1 MQLDSRGLSKP
12 STFFKAYLVFVS
24 CYMLLLVVAEFALKG
39 TFIGGHLSQM
49 TVIHLLVL
57 ISPFKN
63 DRFGFLKELLLSVAF
78 GLLPM
83 GIIMYLR
90 INVFNAPLPPDV
102 TIPIVAL
109 CSGTL
114 FCTTVASWFIA
125 SRIDRTFT
133 VLSYRNTSQKR
144 EQ

>member
-1 MQLDSRGLSKP
+1 MQLDNAGLSKP
-12 STFFKAYLVFVS
+12 STFFKAYFVFVS
-24 CYMLLLVVAEFALKG
+24 CYMVLLVVAEFALKS

-63 DRFGFLKELLLSVAF
+63 DRFSFLKELLLSVTF
-78 GLLPM
+78 GLLPL
-83 GIIMYLR
+83 GCIMYLS
-90 INVFNAPLPPDV
+90 INVFNSPLHPDV
-102 TIPIVAL
+102 TMPIVAL
-109 CSGTL
+109 CMGIL

-133 VLSYRNTSQKR
+133 VLSYRSTTQKK
-144 EQ
+144 EP